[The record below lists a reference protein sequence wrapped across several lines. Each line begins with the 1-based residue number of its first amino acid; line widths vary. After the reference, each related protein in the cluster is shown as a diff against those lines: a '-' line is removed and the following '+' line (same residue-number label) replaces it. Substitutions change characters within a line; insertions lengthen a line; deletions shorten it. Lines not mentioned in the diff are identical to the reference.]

1 MLTRTTEQRK
11 IFTKAAEHCRKK
23 GSDISKLAM
32 QFSSQ
37 NPAVVT
43 TMFSSANAETI
54 KQNINWFLEP
64 INFELL
70 QKLQEIL
77 APISNQNWNY

>member
-1 MLTRTTEQRK
+1 
-11 IFTKAAEHCRKK
+11 
-23 GSDISKLAM
+23 LAL
-32 QFSSQ
+32 QFSAQ
-37 NPAVVT
+37 NPEITT

-54 KQNINWFLEP
+54 KQNVNWFLEP